1 MSALMSSLDP
11 QPSFRPPSWPKQVWL
26 LLHKDL
32 RVEMRTGEVVATS
45 AFFAVL
51 VVVIAS
57 MAFYGGVSTRRLVAS
72 GALWLSVAF
81 AAVLAIG
88 RTWQRERDEAAL
100 IGLLTAPLSSSA
112 LFAGKALGVLFFLFV
127 VEAVVIP
134 LTALFFSLDLSEVG
148 LGVGVIALFA
158 TPGIAASGTLFGAM
172 TVRTRARDLVLA
184 TVLFPLLSPCLLS
197 AVVATRELL
206 DGARISELKDYFMLL
221 GTFDLVFIAGG
232 LGLFDALI
240 RD

>member
-1 MSALMSSLDP
+1 MAAPMASVETQP
-11 QPSFRPPSWPKQVWL
+11 QLRPPSWPKQAWL
-26 LLHKDL
+26 LLQKDL
-32 RVEMRTGEVVATS
+32 RVEVRTGEVVTTS
-45 AFFAVL
+45 AFFAIL

-100 IGLLTAPLSSSA
+100 IGLLTAPLSPSA
-112 LFAGKALGVLFFLFV
+112 LFAGKALGVLLFLFV

-148 LGVGVIALFA
+148 LGMALIALFA

>member
-1 MSALMSSLDP
+1 MNAPSSTH
-11 QPSFRPPSWPKQVWL
+11 RPPGWLSQARL
-26 LLHKDL
+26 LLMKDL
-32 RVEMRTGEVVATS
+32 RIEVRTGEVVTTS

-51 VVVIAS
+51 VVILSS

-100 IGLLTAPLSSSA
+100 IGLLTSPLSPSA
-112 LFAGKALGVLFFLFV
+112 LFAGKALGVLLFLFV
-127 VEAVVIP
+127 VEIVVVP
-134 LTALFFSLDLSEVG
+134 LTALFFSLELGEVG
-148 LGVGVIALFA
+148 LGVIVIALFA

-197 AVVATRELL
+197 AVVAARELL
-206 DGARISELKDYFMLL
+206 DGARLHELTDYFMLL
-221 GTFDLVFIAGG
+221 GVFDLVFIAGG
-232 LGLFDALI
+232 LGLFEALI